1 MRAPLLAALGAA
13 GLGLAAAPGIAQQDP
28 PGAIADRPWEVR
40 YVLDA
45 ADSILSTSGAG
56 VSLEAFRDDTVTG
69 VFLRGTHRGQE
80 ESVGFG
86 RGADRLRYLWFSVDG
101 PPDVEYIVLLY
112 DLDSDLTA
120 EFLLLRTIDRNLS
133 TDWAVEYRVPA
144 VRNTVFEIALQPA
157 CAPPHCDPATWT
169 ERPRQAVV
177 MPRGWFDPWSPLLSL
192 AAVRGERWLGQ
203 PVALL
208 GPPGTITPP

>member
-1 MRAPLLAALGAA
+1 MRARRLSALGAA
-13 GLGLAAAPGIAQQDP
+13 VLGLTAAPGIAQEAP
-28 PGAIADRPWEVR
+28 PGAGGDRPWEVR

-69 VFLRGTHRGQE
+69 VFLRGTHRGRE
-80 ESVGFG
+80 ESIGFG

-133 TDWAVEYRVPA
+133 TDWAIEYRVPA

-157 CAPPHCDPATWT
+157 CTPPRCDPAAWT
-169 ERPRQAVV
+169 ERPPQAVV
-177 MPRGWFDPWSPLLSL
+177 MPRGGFDPWSPLLSL
-192 AAVRGERWLGQ
+192 AAVRG
-203 PVALL
+203 
-208 GPPGTITPP
+208 